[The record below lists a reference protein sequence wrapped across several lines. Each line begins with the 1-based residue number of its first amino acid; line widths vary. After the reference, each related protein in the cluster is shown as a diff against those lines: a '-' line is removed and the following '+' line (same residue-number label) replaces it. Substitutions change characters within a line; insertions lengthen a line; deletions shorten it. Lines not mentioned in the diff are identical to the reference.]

1 MNFDLKQ
8 IKNMRSIKILKTY
21 YYYKVLFLDF
31 IKIRITQN
39 QFQVQTKSEIIV
51 IQKGDQ
57 SPT

>member
-1 MNFDLKQ
+1 M
-8 IKNMRSIKILKTY
+8 
-21 YYYKVLFLDF
+21 FLDF

-39 QFQVQTKSEIIV
+39 QFQVQTKREIIV